1 MYVELLKNPYNAADE
16 TFYLVILLIRIPEN
30 TMENSHETI
39 LDAADIDRILT
50 RITHKILEVHR
61 GVENLTLIGIQTRGV
76 YLAKRLQVKI
86 KEIEGVEIPAGDMDI
101 TLYRDDWTRISHHP
115 VVQATDILF
124 SVDEK
129 QIILVDDVLYTG
141 RTTRAAM
148 DAVIDFGRPDRI
160 ELAVLVDRGH
170 RELPIQADYVG
181 KIVETRRREKI
192 NVLLTEHDGQDKVVM
207 V

>member
-1 MYVELLKNPYNAADE
+1 MD
-16 TFYLVILLIRIPEN
+16 
-30 TMENSHETI
+30 NSYETI
-39 LDAADIDRILT
+39 LDAADIDRIIT

-61 GVENLTLIGIQTRGV
+61 GTENLTLIGIQTRGV
-76 YLAKRLQVKI
+76 YLAKRLQAKI
-86 KEIEGVEIPAGDMDI
+86 KKIEGIEIPTGDMDI

-124 SVDEK
+124 SVDGK
-129 QIILVDDVLYTG
+129 QIVLVDDVLYTG

-181 KIVETRRREKI
+181 KIVETRRREKV
-192 NVLLTEHDGQDKVVM
+192 NVLLSEHDGEDKVV
-207 V
+207 VG